1 MTGSAVPSTPRSA
14 IRPRLIVITDTA
26 RVEAPRLL
34 ARVEALA
41 ARAAPGSVMVQ
52 LRDRE
57 LSVAARLELGRRLRE
72 LTRAR
77 GQWLAVNDR
86 IDLALLLDA
95 DALHLGE
102 RSVSAPDARRLWGD
116 GWISRACHDP
126 EVAMAAGADAVVL
139 SPVLEPRKGNPAQ
152 GIAALGRAR
161 ARLDAGSRREA
172 LLVALGGVTV
182 ATAGACLAAGA
193 DAVAAIG
200 AALDSDD
207 PGPLLAA
214 VGALDGPIALD

>member
-1 MTGSAVPSTPRSA
+1 VTGSAARPSPRAA
-14 IRPRLIVITDTA
+14 IRPRLIVITDTT
-26 RVEAPRLL
+26 RVDVPRLL
-34 ARVEALA
+34 VRVDALA

-57 LSVAARLELGRRLRE
+57 LDLAARLELGRRLRA

-86 IDLALLLDA
+86 IDLALLLEA

-126 EVAMAAGADAVVL
+126 EAAMAAGADAVIL
-139 SPVLEPRKGNPAQ
+139 SPVLAPRKGSPAL
-152 GIAALGRAR
+152 GAAALGRAR
-161 ARLDAGSRREA
+161 ARLAAGSSPAA
-172 LLVALGGVTV
+172 LLVALGGVTA
-182 ATAGACLAAGA
+182 ATARACLGAGA

-200 AALDSDD
+200 AALEEDD

-214 VGALDGPIALD
+214 VGVLDGPIALD